1 MNQKEIQEKIDLVM
15 SDPRF
20 FGDKLSAYEVVKE
33 VYDLSEDHADIFG
46 NSTPK
51 DMIMDQS
58 NLLNPQR

>member
-20 FGDKLSAYEVVKE
+20 FGNKLSAYEVVKE
-33 VYDLSEDHADIFG
+33 VYDLSEDHSDIFG

-51 DMIMDQS
+51 
-58 NLLNPQR
+58 L